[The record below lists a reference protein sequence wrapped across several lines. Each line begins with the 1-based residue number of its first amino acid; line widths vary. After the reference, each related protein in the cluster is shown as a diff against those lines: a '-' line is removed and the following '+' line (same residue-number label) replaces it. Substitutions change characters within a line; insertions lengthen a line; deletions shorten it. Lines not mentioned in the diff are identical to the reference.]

1 LAKDHILSVFKNPK
15 MIVENILMEVQV
27 SGSGMYEITAEVN
40 DRIRPLEIESGILNL
55 FIRHTSASLMIQENA
70 DPSAKKDLEAW
81 LDRLV
86 PENDLLYTHVA
97 EGADDMPA
105 HIKAMLTAVSL
116 SIPISEGSPSLGT
129 WQGIFLWEHRSA
141 SYKRQ
146 IVLNAIGKR

>member
-1 LAKDHILSVFKNPK
+1 

-27 SGSGMYEITAEVN
+27 SGAGMYEITAEVN
-40 DRIRPLEIESGILNL
+40 DRIQPLEIESGILNL

-116 SIPISEGSPSLGT
+116 SIPISEGSPMLGT
-129 WQGIFLWEHRSA
+129 WQGIFLWEHRSS

>member
-1 LAKDHILSVFKNPK
+1 
-15 MIVENILMEVQV
+15 MEFQV
-27 SGSGMYEITAEVN
+27 SGAGMYEITTEVN
-40 DRIRPLEIESGILNL
+40 DKIRPLQIQSGMLNL

-70 DPSAKKDLEAW
+70 DPSAKKDLEVW

-86 PENDLLYTHVA
+86 PEDDLLYTHIA

-116 SIPISEGSPSLGT
+116 SIPISEGSLMLGT

-141 SYKRQ
+141 PHKRQ
-146 IVLNAIGKR
+146 IVLNASGKR

>member
-1 LAKDHILSVFKNPK
+1 

-27 SGSGMYEITAEVN
+27 SGPGMYEITAEVN
-40 DRIRPLEIESGILNL
+40 ERIKPLQIQSGMLNL

-70 DPSAKKDLEAW
+70 DPNAKKDLEAW

-105 HIKAMLTAVSL
+105 HIKSALTNNQLTL
-116 SIPISEGSPSLGT
+116 SIKNKKLMLGT
-129 WQGIFLWEHRSA
+129 WQGLYLFEHRIEKHTRTLSHH
-141 SYKRQ
+141 
-146 IVLNAIGKR
+146 LIGN

>member
-1 LAKDHILSVFKNPK
+1 
-15 MIVENILMEVQV
+15 MIVENILMDFQV
-27 SGSGMYEITAEVN
+27 SGAGMYEITTEVN
-40 DRIRPLEIESGILNL
+40 DKIRPLQIQSGMLNL

-70 DPSAKKDLEAW
+70 DPSAKKDLEVW

-86 PENDLLYTHVA
+86 PENDLLYTHIA

-116 SIPISEGSPSLGT
+116 SIPISEGSPMLGT

-141 SYKRQ
+141 RHKRQ
-146 IVLNAIGKR
+146 IVLNASGKR

>member
-1 LAKDHILSVFKNPK
+1 
-15 MIVENILMEVQV
+15 MIVENILMDFQV
-27 SGSGMYEITAEVN
+27 SGAGMYEITTEVN
-40 DRIRPLEIESGILNL
+40 DKIRPLQIQSGMLNL

-70 DPSAKKDLEAW
+70 DPSAKKDLEVW

-86 PENDLLYTHVA
+86 PENDLLYTHIA

-116 SIPISEGSPSLGT
+116 SIPISEGSLMLGT

-141 SYKRQ
+141 PHKRQ
-146 IVLNAIGKR
+146 IVLNASGKR

>member
-1 LAKDHILSVFKNPK
+1 

-27 SGSGMYEITAEVN
+27 SGAGMYEITAEVN
-40 DRIRPLEIESGILNL
+40 DRIQPLEIESGILNL

-81 LDRLV
+81 LGRLV

-116 SIPISEGSPSLGT
+116 SIPISEGSPMLGT
-129 WQGIFLWEHRSA
+129 WQGIFLWEHRSV

>member
-1 LAKDHILSVFKNPK
+1 
-15 MIVENILMEVQV
+15 MIVENILMDFQV
-27 SGSGMYEITAEVN
+27 SGAGMYEITDQVN
-40 DRIRPLEIESGILNL
+40 DKIRPLQIKSGMLNL

-70 DPSAKKDLEAW
+70 DPSAKKDLEVW

-86 PENDLLYTHVA
+86 PENDLLYTHIA

-116 SIPISEGSPSLGT
+116 SIPISEGSPMLGN

-141 SYKRQ
+141 PHKRQ
-146 IVLNAIGKR
+146 IVLNASGKR

>member
-1 LAKDHILSVFKNPK
+1 
-15 MIVENILMEVQV
+15 MIVENILMDFQV
-27 SGSGMYEITAEVN
+27 SGAGMYEITTEVN
-40 DRIRPLEIESGILNL
+40 DKIRPLQIQSGMLNL

-70 DPSAKKDLEAW
+70 DPSAKKDLEVW

-86 PENDLLYTHVA
+86 PENDLLYTHIA

-116 SIPISEGSPSLGT
+116 SIPISEGRPMLGT

-141 SYKRQ
+141 PHKRQ
-146 IVLNAIGKR
+146 IVLNASGKR